1 MSHRKAQQGFSLLE
15 LVMVIVILGV
25 LSSMV
30 AVFIRSPIEAYFDTA
45 RRAALS
51 DAADTALRRM
61 SRELRQALPNSIRSA
76 SAGCLEFIPT
86 RAGARYRANDQ
97 VSADGTALDFSAADS
112 SFHMLARHASWPSD
126 QQIRTND
133 LVAVYNLGPGVNDA
147 YVGDN
152 TATVSAVTPV
162 GDGSETRISISPKR
176 FPLASPG
183 QRFHVIPGDQS
194 VVAYQCLNGQ
204 LLRRSN
210 HGLGNSCPASVSAPA
225 RETVLATQVTSC
237 AFTVGGDDLRRNS
250 LVQLVINL
258 ESNRETIRLYNEV
271 HISNVP

>member
-1 MSHRKAQQGFSLLE
+1 MSGSKAQQGFSLIE

-30 AVFIRSPIEAYFDTA
+30 AVFIRSPVEAYFDTA

-61 SRELRQALPNSIRSA
+61 SRELRQALPNSVRSA
-76 SAGCLEFIPT
+76 SADCLEFIPT
-86 RAGARYRANDQ
+86 RSGARYRANDL
-97 VSADGTALDFSAADS
+97 VNADGTALDFSAADN
-112 SFHMLARHASWPSD
+112 SFQMLARHASWPSD

-133 LVAVYNLGPGVNDA
+133 LVAVYNLGAGVNDA

-152 TATVSAVTPV
+152 TATVVAVAPV
-162 GDGSETRISISPKR
+162 GDGAETRISISPKR

-183 QRFHVIPGDQS
+183 QRFHVIPGDQP

-210 HGLGNSCPASVSAPA
+210 HGMSNSCPASVSAPA
-225 RETVLATQVTSC
+225 RETVLATQIASC
-237 AFTVGGDDLRRNS
+237 TFSVGGDDLRRNS